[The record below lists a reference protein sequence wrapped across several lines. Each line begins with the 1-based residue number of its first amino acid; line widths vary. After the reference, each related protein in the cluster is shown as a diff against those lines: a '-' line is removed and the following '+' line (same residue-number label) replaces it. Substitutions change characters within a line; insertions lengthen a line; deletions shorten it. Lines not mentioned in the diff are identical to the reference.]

1 MKKKVVTSVIAVIL
15 AAGIGTGVYFGVKS
29 KDKAPQPN
37 APEVT
42 TLDETTT
49 SADEKTTEAVKANAV
64 DKKTE
69 ATTVEPTAGNTG
81 KIQYSNIMTR
91 DEFNKAY
98 PICSN
103 PVKSFS
109 AGKYYAPIAE
119 NTGDGVMALRW
130 GTDGRSVMVTTDEE
144 NGFYTFYKLNDYG
157 EIIENGYYGVSETDS
172 NKMDYI
178 KRTSKFWYNENHE
191 IIKYGSSKSE
201 SSNYTYD
208 KDGNLTSFGDDF
220 VTEKLTYD
228 SNRNLTKYFVSSDDE
243 LPGKTFTFRYKTN
256 NIGLPVYV
264 WTTVNGGTE
273 DEGRSI
279 EYTEVSKAQY
289 NFYMSYLKALDC
301 VRATY

>member
-29 KDKAPQPN
+29 KDKASQPN

-49 SADEKTTEAVKANAV
+49 SVDEKTTEAVKANAV

-109 AGKYYAPIAE
+109 TGKYYAPIAE

-130 GTDGRSVMVTTDEE
+130 GTDGRSVMVTTDAD
-144 NGFYTFYKLNDYG
+144 NNLYTFYKLNDYG

-172 NKMDYI
+172 MLM
-178 KRTSKFWYNENHE
+178 
-191 IIKYGSSKSE
+191 YGKE
-201 SSNYTYD
+201 A
-208 KDGNLTSFGDDF
+208 
-220 VTEKLTYD
+220 
-228 SNRNLTKYFVSSDDE
+228 SNRKQEIDRQHYTIPNQRPKDKHC
-243 LPGKTFTFRYKTN
+243 GK
-256 NIGLPVYV
+256 I
-264 WTTVNGGTE
+264 
-273 DEGRSI
+273 
-279 EYTEVSKAQY
+279 
-289 NFYMSYLKALDC
+289 
-301 VRATY
+301 

>member
-15 AAGIGTGVYFGVKS
+15 AAGIGTGIYFGVKS
-29 KDKAPQPN
+29 KDKAPQPS

-42 TLDETTT
+42 TLSETTT
-49 SADEKTTEAVKANAV
+49 TAEAVKANS
-64 DKKTE
+64 DNKKAE

-81 KIQYSNIMTR
+81 KIEFLNIMTR

-98 PICSN
+98 PICTN

-109 AGKYYAPIAE
+109 TGKYYAPIAE

-157 EIIENGYYGVSETDS
+157 EIIENGYYSVSETDS
-172 NKMDYI
+172 NKMDYL

-208 KDGNLTSFGDDF
+208 KDGNLTSFGNDF

-228 SNRNLTKYFVSSDDE
+228 SNRSLIKYYSGSTDE
-243 LPGKTFTFRYKTN
+243 LTGKTITFRYKTN

-264 WTTVNGGTE
+264 WTSVTDGAE

-279 EYTEVSKAQY
+279 DYTEVSKAQY

-301 VRATY
+301 VKATY